1 MLISLTLLDLDIVN
15 DKKLIVMPKK
25 IINHSLF
32 FTVCLLLFSTISSAQ
47 KTITGKVTG
56 GANKSPVA
64 GATVTV
70 KGTSVGTQTDAEGNF
85 TLIAPVNKSIFVITN
100 VGFEPVEV
108 PANSKGYI
116 DVSLKETNATLNEV
130 IVTGYSSQAKKSIT
144 GSVSV
149 VNTKE
154 LIANTGSNVE
164 SLLQGRAAGVT
175 VGTSGI
181 PGAGSNVRIHGYS
194 TFGNNEPLYVVD
206 GARASSIADL
216 NPSDI
221 ESMQVLKDA
230 SAASIY
236 GSAAAGG
243 VIIITT
249 KKGKIGR
256 PKISYESYYGVQN
269 FTKRLDL
276 VNTKEYGDYLFLLQ
290 KNAGQLDA
298 QGQFAHGQYAGPT
311 GKSTVPII
319 PGYIF
324 AGGGLPGG
332 KTGGI
337 PLGDAS
343 ADPSKYK
350 LDLFDVN
357 GPGTYLIVKA
367 NQEGTDWLGAILQNA
382 PMQNHQ
388 VTVSGGSNT
397 ANYLFGLNYFDQDG
411 IVRTTGYK
419 RYSVRANTS
428 FTIRD
433 KIRIGEN
440 LQVNYIDRSGTN
452 AFTNQDEGNPI
463 SFSYREQPIIPVYDI
478 MGNYAGTRGSNL
490 GNAANPF
497 ANLDRRKDGKDRKIG
512 VIGSVFAE
520 ADFLRYFTI
529 RTNLGMDYGNNSNYV
544 FVKPV
549 YENAEGRGNNN
560 GQFNE
565 GQSWSYLMTWYNT
578 LNFKKTF
585 RDVHDVKAL
594 LGTEVVQEQGR
605 SISANTS
612 DFFNF
617 DRNFW
622 QIGATLNPTPFGTS
636 SEFRAR
642 KYSPIMAK
650 VDYAYKDKYLLSA
663 SFRRDGSSEA
673 FGPKN
678 KYGNFPAFSLGWR
691 VSEEPFFQK
700 MKGVNDLKLRFG
712 YGVLGND
719 NINSYGFLT
728 SFVTNNDAV
737 YPINGSNTS
746 ITPGVRHFSI
756 ANPDVKWEETTTT
769 SLGVDATLFDNK
781 LSVTLDLYNR
791 ETTDLL
797 FEKEL
802 DPSLFGGRIATQ
814 PVNIGSMNNKG
825 IDLAL
830 SYHGSTSK
838 DFRYDASMTFSL
850 YKNKVGKLA
859 DPFFEGDRQRIE
871 SFNRSVTGRPIS
883 SFFGYQLD
891 GFYDDA
897 TELATQVQAGKFI
910 GGWKYKDLSGPNG
923 KPDGII
929 TIADRTFIGNPHP
942 DFIMGFNLNFV
953 YKNFDLASFL
963 YWKAGGQI
971 ANYTRYWTDFNTFQ
985 GGRDRR
991 VLNDSWT
998 PEKRDAKLPQVNS
1011 NDRTSGT
1018 VPVSYFIE
1026 PGGYLR
1032 LRNLTLGYNLPATI
1046 LKRFSMDRLRFY
1058 VQAQNLFTITKYT
1071 GLDPEI
1077 TTNNTGRGD
1086 YRRRLADRNLGI
1098 DVGNYPTQKAFIF
1111 GINAGF

>member
-1 MLISLTLLDLDIVN
+1 MVSFSQVSVSGKVFGS
-15 DKKLIVMPKK
+15 DKQPVYG
-25 IINHSLF
+25 
-32 FTVCLLLFSTISSAQ
+32 A
-47 KTITGKVTG
+47 TITI
-56 GANKSPVA
+56 
-64 GATVTV
+64 
-70 KGTSVGTQTDAEGNF
+70 KGTTLGTQTNAQGTFSIAAPDAKSVLVVSFVGHEPQEIVAGSQANI
-85 TLIAPVNKSIFVITN
+85 TVNLV
-100 VGFEPVEV
+100 
-108 PANSKGYI
+108 ANTS
-116 DVSLKETNATLNEV
+116 TLNDV
-130 IVTGYSSQAKKSIT
+130 VVTGYSAQAKKDIT

-154 LIANTGSNVE
+154 LIANPGSNVE

-206 GARASSIADL
+206 GTRVTAISDL
-216 NPSDI
+216 NPGDI

-249 KKGKIGR
+249 KKGRAGNPR
-256 PKISYESYYGVQN
+256 VTYEAYYGRQT
-269 FTKRLDL
+269 FDKRLDL
-276 VNTKEYGDYLFLLQ
+276 INTKEYGDYLFLLQ

-311 GKSTVPII
+311 GKSTAPII
-319 PGYIF
+319 PEYIY

-332 KTGGI
+332 KSGGI
-337 PLGDAS
+337 AAGDPS
-343 ADPSKYK
+343 ADPANYK

-357 GPGTYLIVKA
+357 GPGTYQIVKA
-367 NQEGTDWLGAILQNA
+367 NKEGTDWLDAILQKA

-388 VTVSGGSNT
+388 LTVSGGSNN
-397 ANYLFGLNYFDQDG
+397 ANYLFGVNYFNQDG
-411 IVRTTGYK
+411 IVYTTGYK
-419 RYSVRANTS
+419 RYSIRANTS
-428 FTIRD
+428 FTIKDR
-433 KIRIGEN
+433 IRLGEF
-440 LQVNYIDRSGTN
+440 LQVNYVDRSGTN

-463 SFSYREQPIIPVYDI
+463 SFSYREQPIIPVLDI

-490 GNAANPF
+490 GNANNPYS
-497 ANLDRRKDGKDRKIG
+497 NLDRRKDAKDRRIG
-512 VIGSVFAE
+512 VIGSIFGE
-520 ADFLRYFTI
+520 FDFLRYFTF
-529 RTNLGMDYGNNSNYV
+529 RSNLGMDYGSNSNYV
-544 FVKPV
+544 FVTPV
-549 YENAEGRGNNN
+549 YENAEGRGGN
-560 GQFNE
+560 GTFNE
-565 GQSWSYLMTWYNT
+565 GHGWSYLLTWYNT
-578 LNFKKTF
+578 LNFKINLGQN
-585 RDVHDVKAL
+585 HEVKAL
-594 LGTEVVQEQGR
+594 LGTEIVQDQGR
-605 SISANTS
+605 SISSNTT
-612 DFFNF
+612 DYFNF

-636 SEFRAR
+636 SEYRAR
-642 KYSPIMAK
+642 KYSPIIAK
-650 VDYAYKDKYLLSA
+650 VDYSFKDKFLASV

-691 VSEEPFFQK
+691 ISEETF
-700 MKGVNDLKLRFG
+700 MKNVDLFNDLKLRFG

-756 ANPDVKWEETTTT
+756 ANPDVKWEETATTT
-769 SLGVDATLFDNK
+769 IGLDGTMLNNK
-781 LSVTLDLYNR
+781 LAFSLDVYNR

-797 FEKEL
+797 FEREL
-802 DPSLFGGRIATQ
+802 DPSLYGGRIATQ

-825 IDLAL
+825 VDLAI
-830 SYHGSTSK
+830 SYRGTSAK
-838 DFRYDASMTFSL
+838 NFRYDASMTFSL
-850 YKNKVGKLA
+850 YRNKVGTLA

-871 SFNRSVTGRPIS
+871 PFNRSVTGRPIS
-883 SFFGYQLD
+883 SFFGYELD

-897 TELATQVQAGKFI
+897 AELATLNQAGKFI
-910 GGWKYKDLSGPNG
+910 GGWKYKDLSGPQG
-923 KPDGII
+923 KPDGVISI
-929 TIADRTFIGNPHP
+929 EDRTFIGNPHP
-942 DFIMGFNLNFV
+942 DFVMGFNLNLA
-953 YKNFDLASFL
+953 YKNFDFATFV
-963 YWKAGGQI
+963 YWKAGGDI

-985 GGRDRR
+985 GGRDKR
-991 VLNDSWT
+991 VLYDSWT
-998 PEKRDAKLPQVNS
+998 PEHKDAKLPMVTA
-1011 NDRTSGT
+1011 NDRSSGT

-1032 LRNLTLGYNLPATI
+1032 LRNLTLGYNLPENF
-1046 LKRFSMDRLRFY
+1046 LKRFNMDRLRFY

-1071 GLDPEI
+1071 GFDPEI

-1086 YRRRLADRNLGI
+1086 YRRRLADRNLGV
-1098 DVGNYPTQKAFIF
+1098 DVGNYPTPKAFLF
-1111 GINAGF
+1111 GLSVGF

>member
-1 MLISLTLLDLDIVN
+1 ML
-15 DKKLIVMPKK
+15 
-25 IINHSLF
+25 LF
-32 FTVCLLLFSTISSAQ
+32 FSSAAISQ
-47 KTITGKVTG
+47 TLITGKVKD
-56 GANKSPVA
+56 ARNQPVH
-64 GATVTV
+64 GATVII
-70 KGTSVGTQTDAEGNF
+70 KGTNNATVTNAEGGFSINTRGNKGSLVISF
-85 TLIAPVNKSIFVITN
+85 VGHDPIEVPIGSNNNLDITLIEST
-100 VGFEPVEV
+100 
-108 PANSKGYI
+108 S
-116 DVSLKETNATLNEV
+116 TLNDV
-130 IVTGYSSQAKKSIT
+130 VVTGYSSQAKKDIT

-154 LIANTGSNVE
+154 LIANPGSNVE

-175 VGTSGI
+175 VGTSGV

-206 GARASSIADL
+206 GTRVTSISDL
-216 NPSDI
+216 NPGDI

-249 KKGKIGR
+249 KRGKSGVPR
-256 PKISYESYYGVQN
+256 VTYDAYYGRQT

-276 VNTKEYGDYLFLLQ
+276 MNTREYGDYLFLLQ

-311 GKSTVPII
+311 GRSTTPII
-319 PGYIF
+319 PDYIY

-337 PLGDAS
+337 SAGDAA
-343 ADPSKYK
+343 ADPSRYK

-357 GPGTYLIVKA
+357 GPGTYLIHEA
-367 NQEGTDWLGAILQNA
+367 NKEGTDWLGAILQKA

-388 VTVSGGSNT
+388 VTVSGGGNN
-397 ANYLFGLNYFDQDG
+397 ANYLFGLNYFDQRG
-411 IVRTTGYK
+411 IVYTTGYK
-419 RYSVRANTS
+419 RYSVRANTN
-428 FTIRD
+428 FTIKD
-433 KIRIGEN
+433 KIRIGEY
-440 LQVNYIDRSGTN
+440 LQVNYIDRSGVN

-463 SFSYREQPIIPVYDI
+463 AFSYREQPIIPVFDI

-490 GNAANPF
+490 GNANNPYS
-497 ANLDRRKDGKDRKIG
+497 NLDRRKDAVDRRIG
-512 VIGSVFAE
+512 VIGSVYAE
-520 ADFLRYFTI
+520 VDFLRYFTI
-529 RTNLGMDYGNNSNYV
+529 RTNLGMDYINRSNYV
-544 FVKPV
+544 FLTPV
-549 YENAEGRGNNN
+549 YENAEGRGGN

-565 GQSWSYLMTWYNT
+565 GQGWNYLMTWYNT
-578 LNFKKTF
+578 LTFKKTF
-585 RDVHDVKAL
+585 REVHDVKVMV
-594 LGTEVVQEQGR
+594 GTEVVQEQSR
-605 SISANTS
+605 SIDANTTNY
-612 DFFNF
+612 FNF

-636 SEFRAR
+636 AEFMAR
-642 KYSPIMAK
+642 KYSPIIAK
-650 VDYAYKDKYLLSA
+650 VDYAFNNKYLLSA

-673 FGPKN
+673 FGPTS

-700 MKGVNDLKLRFG
+700 IVGINDLKIRFG

-737 YPINGSNTS
+737 YPIDGSNTS
-746 ITPGVRHFSI
+746 ITPGVRHLSV
-756 ANPDVKWEETTTT
+756 ANPDVKWEETATTT
-769 SLGVDATLFDNK
+769 IGIDATLMNNK
-781 LSVTLDLYNR
+781 LAISLDLYNR
-791 ETTDLL
+791 QTTDLL

-802 DPSLFGGRIATQ
+802 DPSLYGGRIATQ

-830 SYHGSTSK
+830 SYRGGTIS
-838 DFRYDASMTFSL
+838 DFRYDASLTFSL
-850 YKNKVGKLA
+850 YKNKVGTLA
-859 DPFFEGDRQRIE
+859 DPFFEGTRQRIE

-883 SFFGYQLD
+883 SFFGYVLD

-897 TELATQVQAGKFI
+897 AELATQTQAGKFI
-910 GGWKYKDLSGPNG
+910 GGWKYKDLSGPGG

-929 TIADRTFIGNPHP
+929 SIEDRTFIGNPHP
-942 DFIMGFNLNFV
+942 DFIMGFNLNLG
-953 YKNFDLASFL
+953 YKNFDLSTFL

-991 VLNDSWT
+991 VLYDSWT
-998 PEKRDAKLPQVNS
+998 PDNRNAKLPQVNA
-1011 NDRTSGT
+1011 NDRASGT
-1018 VPVSYFIE
+1018 VPISYFIE

-1032 LRNLTLGYNLPATI
+1032 LRNLQLGYVVPENI
-1046 LKRFSMDRLRFY
+1046 LSRFRMDRLRLY
-1058 VQAQNLFTITKYT
+1058 IQAQNLFTITKYT

-1077 TTNNTGRGD
+1077 TTNNTGRND
-1086 YRRRLADRNLGI
+1086 YRARLADRNLGV
-1098 DVGNYPTQKAFIF
+1098 DVGNYPTPKALIF
-1111 GINAGF
+1111 GVNVGF